1 MAKITFVEANGEAQD
16 LDVQEGWT
24 LMQAAV
30 RAGIDG
36 IEAECG
42 GSCACATCHCFIDE
56 AYVDRLPA
64 MASNEDAMLDNTV
77 IERAG
82 NSRLACQVTVTAAL
96 DGMTVHLPERQS

>member
-1 MAKITFVEANGEAQD
+1 MVAVTYIEADGEATE

-30 RAGIDG
+30 ANGIDG

-42 GSCACATCHCFIDE
+42 GSCCCATCHCYIDE
-56 AYVDRLPA
+56 EYLDKVADP
-64 MASNEDAMLDNTV
+64 NETELEMLDETV
-77 IERAG
+77 AERKS

-96 DGMTVHLPERQS
+96 DGMVVHLPDVQS